1 MDYEKYVREMLVG
14 KLPGLNPTDN
24 QIRILVEILKR
35 NDESKAAEGRQ

>member
-1 MDYEKYVREMLVG
+1 MDYEKYVRELLVG

-35 NDESKAAEGRQ
+35 NNEAKAAEGGQ

>member
-1 MDYEKYVREMLVG
+1 MDYEKYVRDMLVG

-35 NDESKAAEGRQ
+35 NEEARATEGQQ

>member
-1 MDYEKYVREMLVG
+1 MDYEKYVREILVG

-35 NDESKAAEGRQ
+35 NDECKAAEDQH

>member
-1 MDYEKYVREMLVG
+1 MDYEKYVREILVG

-35 NDESKAAEGRQ
+35 NAECKTAEDPH